1 MPVDITIEP
10 GVALNSIDDDDKL
23 PYNHVIS
30 VVDREISI
38 DVPELVQNN
47 VATDTYTLDLD
58 GEWDGISPVVIF
70 GPCESAIEVA
80 YTNGPTTIPADVTK
94 AYGPVDVSVVGYD
107 RTGTVRIVTIAAP
120 KAMNVLESGCYTGT
134 TTEDPDPSLIG
145 QLVSA
150 GDAAN
155 KAAEAAN
162 TSAGNANE
170 KAQYATECGEL
181 AVEKAGVAE
190 ASAANADEKATLAT
204 DAASAANT
212 AANEAR
218 QAIAQLPLPD
228 GNVPKRTLGPDAVLT
243 ADDAFSA
250 RPLGLKVYGNTRQNL
265 WVNPSGAE
273 NGQTCTPNDDG
284 SFTISGVGR
293 SAIDNIDSE
302 HIVLTPGKT
311 YTLSV
316 DKERTDLAGNVY
328 GTIAVRE
335 YNSSGV
341 QIAYNRT
348 GGKGN
353 QPTTFTVNNN
363 TAYVTCSVIVGEN
376 QRTGTYRVMLN
387 EGSKAEPWCPPGL
400 NSVEELSI
408 VTAGKNLFGISQDF
422 SDLSGWLNTQLYDEG
437 DGWVRAETAL
447 GAMGIWYKKSKM
459 AFMPAT
465 YTVSFEAYAN
475 KSVVVDYIYITST
488 DNGNV
493 GLQSYGVVFPT
504 ATTVKQ
510 RLSFSFTLD
519 KELNGN
525 FLIGIK
531 SDDSSGVEL
540 HVRNM
545 QLELGSTATDY
556 EPPNVTTIPIDLQG
570 NELCSLPDGTR
581 DVLDVVTGEVEKAI
595 GYIASYDGEEVGE
608 NYVTSALTETGEIA
622 NGAQV
627 VYELSEPQTIQ
638 LTPPELPTLPSPNL
652 TAYAS
657 ANVEAESE
665 MEYIRDVNVVLEKL
679 ESAAQAL

>member
-70 GPCESAIEVA
+70 GPCESAVEVA

-107 RTGTVRIVTIAAP
+107 STGTVRIVTIAAP

-145 QLVSA
+145 QIVAA

-162 TSAGNANE
+162 TAAGNANE
-170 KAQYATECGEL
+170 KAQYATESGEL
-181 AVEKAGVAE
+181 AVEKAGVAD
-190 ASAANADEKATLAT
+190 ASAANADAKATLAT
-204 DAASAANT
+204 DAASSANT

-218 QAIAQLPLPD
+218 QVIAQLPLPD

-243 ADDAFSA
+243 TDDAFSA
-250 RPLGLKVYGNTRQNL
+250 VPLGLKVYGNTRQNL
-265 WVNPSGAE
+265 WANPSGSDAGVTVTANE
-273 NGQTCTPNDDG
+273 DG
-284 SFTISGVGR
+284 SITLSGTATANVFIYLSSYVFSPGSTHCLSCGGTIQNGVGFYIEH
-293 SAIDNIDSE
+293 AADS
-302 HIVLTPGKT
+302 HVGLNHDINKRMFTTKSSFDVPPIFGI
-311 YTLSV
+311 SV
-316 DKERTDLAGNVY
+316 AS
-328 GTIAVRE
+328 GT
-335 YNSSGV
+335 
-341 QIAYNRT
+341 
-348 GGKGN
+348 
-353 QPTTFTVNNN
+353 TV
-363 TAYVTCSVIVGEN
+363 S
-376 QRTGTYRVMLN
+376 GTYRIMLN
-387 EGSKAEPWCPPGL
+387 EGSTAEPWCPPGL
-400 NSVEELSI
+400 NGVDELG
-408 VTAGKNLFGISQDF
+408 VVCAGKNLLARMGSKLPYTNAGITF
-422 SDLSGWLNTQLYDEG
+422 SDNG
-437 DGWVRAETAL
+437 DG
-447 GAMGIWYKKSKM
+447 GIR
-459 AFMPAT
+459 
-465 YTVSFEAYAN
+465 VS
-475 KSVVVDYIYITST
+475 
-488 DNGNV
+488 G
-493 GLQSYGVVFPT
+493 T
-504 ATTVKQ
+504 ATTSAYYNFFDASTKQ
-510 RLSFSFTLD
+510 APRIAPGEYTASSIGGDGSLNLGVGYFNGEIGADFTGSWIATNASGIPRTNSIDRPVYVRAFLSVA
-519 KELNGN
+519 
-525 FLIGIK
+525 
-531 SDDSSGVEL
+531 SGKAVDT
-540 HVRNM
+540 VVYP

-556 EPPNVTTIPIDLQG
+556 EPPNVTIIPIDLQG

-581 DVLDVVTGEVEKAI
+581 DELNVVTGTITKSVGYIESYSGEDVGED
-595 GYIASYDGEEVGE
+595 YIAS
-608 NYVTSALTETGEIA
+608 ALTDSGEIA

-627 VYELSEPQTIQ
+627 VYKLSDPQTIQ
-638 LTPPELPTLPSPNL
+638 FTPPELPALPSPNV

-665 MEYIRDVNVVLEKL
+665 MEYIRDVNVVLGKL